1 MDRSV
6 AGRQPTLPATTGCP
20 FRVLGD
26 AAAPS
31 AVEARLEIPGHVAA
45 ATIVLCWPGP
55 TADRRVP
62 CRCVKRAATLLAIV
76 LASGACGGAQPTTPA
91 DPSLDVDALIG
102 RAADAMA
109 GLETARF
116 TMERSGAPVE
126 VAGLE
131 FVSAEGQYAAPAAA
145 RALLQVRVSDLSI
158 EVGTIAIDE
167 RVWLTNPL
175 TGGWEEIPDGT
186 GFNIAIVFDADVGW
200 VPLLTDDLSDVS
212 YLGTMDEGNGP
223 RHVIHGSIAA
233 VRVEFLTA
241 GLVEAQSVESDI
253 WIHPESGH
261 ITRVEFATDD
271 RGAVSEWIIRLSEFD
286 EPVTIDPPAG
296 F

>member
-1 MDRSV
+1 
-6 AGRQPTLPATTGCP
+6 
-20 FRVLGD
+20 
-26 AAAPS
+26 
-31 AVEARLEIPGHVAA
+31 
-45 ATIVLCWPGP
+45 
-55 TADRRVP
+55 
-62 CRCVKRAATLLAIV
+62 VKRAAVALTIALLA
-76 LASGACGGAQPTTPA
+76 AACGGGQATSPPE
-91 DPSLDVDALIG
+91 PSTDVDALIAQ
-102 RAADAMA
+102 AADAMTR
-109 GLETARF
+109 LQTARF
-116 TMERSGAPVE
+116 TMERTGAPVE

-145 RALLQVRVSDLSI
+145 LALLQVRVSDLSV
-158 EVGTIAIDE
+158 EVGTIAIEE

-175 TGGWEEIPDGT
+175 TGRWEEIPEGT
-186 GFNIAIVFDADVGW
+186 GFNIAIIFDAEVGW
-200 VPLLTDDLSDVS
+200 VPLLTEDLSDIV
-212 YLGTMDEGNGP
+212 YLGVQDDGRGA

-261 ITRVEFATDD
+261 ITMVEFATDD
-271 RGAVSEWIIRLSEFD
+271 GGAITEWVIRLSEFD

>member
-1 MDRSV
+1 MR
-6 AGRQPTLPATTGCP
+6 
-20 FRVLGD
+20 
-26 AAAPS
+26 
-31 AVEARLEIPGHVAA
+31 
-45 ATIVLCWPGP
+45 
-55 TADRRVP
+55 
-62 CRCVKRAATLLAIV
+62 RAATLLAIV
-76 LASGACGGAQPTTPA
+76 LASGACGGTQGITPP
-91 DPSLDVDALIG
+91 DPSFDVDALIV

-145 RALLQVRVSDLSI
+145 RALLQVRVSDLSV

-186 GFNIAIVFDADVGW
+186 GFNIAIVFDAEVGW
-200 VPLLTDDLSDVS
+200 VPLLTDDLSHIS
-212 YLGTMDEGNGP
+212 YLGMMDEGNGP

-253 WIHPESGH
+253 WIHPESAH

-271 RGAVSEWIIRLSEFD
+271 GGAVSEWIIRLSEFD
-286 EPVTIDPPAG
+286 EPVTIHPPAG

>member
-1 MDRSV
+1 M
-6 AGRQPTLPATTGCP
+6 
-20 FRVLGD
+20 
-26 AAAPS
+26 
-31 AVEARLEIPGHVAA
+31 
-45 ATIVLCWPGP
+45 
-55 TADRRVP
+55 
-62 CRCVKRAATLLAIV
+62 KRAATLLAIV
-76 LASGACGGAQPTTPA
+76 LASGACGGTQATTPP
-91 DPSLDVDALIG
+91 DPSLDVDALIV

-116 TMERSGAPVE
+116 TMERTGAPVE

-253 WIHPESGH
+253 WIHPKSGH
-261 ITRVEFATDD
+261 ITRVDFATDD
-271 RGAVSEWIIRLSEFD
+271 RGAVSWWIIRLSEFD